1 VCGFSAVHRMLSI
14 TVAIALLGEGERMV
28 CALQDASSTLQEVS
42 SNKSIRLFGTSSGGI
57 TAGGVLTQ
65 ADEGWDSDSNYQ
77 GSDSDLSDTEG
88 ITACGSDM
96 SEDDLSS
103 RRSIKSLTTSS
114 LPERGH
120 RVSFVGS
127 DSDDSD
133 EEIYHTTVSPITRG
147 TLSGDDLDIPD
158 SDFEDA
164 PRSGPNAVTTAPTRH
179 GSGARPPRVD
189 WFRLVYLSALTPTQ
203 ILQGIAHA
211 DSSVAEEDFFVLVPG
226 GGQIVEELDATKEQL
241 ANDSNERWRGTDSL
255 DNVRRLFIT
264 GPSDSLGQHEE
275 GEGPD
280 IDGDFED
287 LEPNAY
293 EGDSP
298 NVALLAKRESLRRK
312 FDAQYEDP
320 EASTKGFYDER
331 KEEIAK
337 QTALNREEF
346 QSLDE
351 SARTVIEGFPP
362 GSYLRIEVE
371 KVPCEMIENFDPT
384 YPIIVGGLLAVE
396 ERFGF
401 VQVRLKR
408 HRWFPRTLKSND
420 PLIFSLGWRRFQSVP
435 IYSLDDHS
443 IRMRLLK
450 YTPEH
455 MHCYATFYGPV
466 ALPNTG
472 FCAFNSLTPES
483 KGFRV
488 SATGVVLDV
497 DHSVRIVKK
506 LKLTGVPYKVFKNT
520 AFIKDMFTSALEVAK
535 FEGANIRT
543 VSGIRG
549 QVKRALPKPDG
560 AFRATFEDKVLMS
573 GERSIMPLSL
583 WFHSYDTL
591 H

>member
-1 VCGFSAVHRMLSI
+1 
-14 TVAIALLGEGERMV
+14 MV
-28 CALQDASSTLQEVS
+28 FALQDASSTLQEIS
-42 SNKSIRLFGTSSGGI
+42 TNKPIRLLGTSSSGLTTGE
-57 TAGGVLTQ
+57 VLTQ
-65 ADEGWDSDSNYQ
+65 ADEDWESDSNCQ
-77 GSDSDLSDTEG
+77 SSDSDPSDVEG
-88 ITACGSDM
+88 ITACDSDM
-96 SEDDLSS
+96 GEDDLPG
-103 RRSIKSLTTSS
+103 RRSTRSLSTSS
-114 LPERGH
+114 LPKRAR

-133 EEIYHTTVSPITRG
+133 EQVYQNTVSPAARDTP
-147 TLSGDDLDIPD
+147 SGDDSDIPD
-158 SDFEDA
+158 NDLDDA
-164 PRSGPNAVTTAPTRH
+164 PRLEHNMVTTASTR
-179 GSGARPPRVD
+179 RPLRVD
-189 WFRLVYLSALTPTQ
+189 WFKLVYLSTLTPAQ
-203 ILQGIAHA
+203 ILQGTAHL
-211 DSSVAEEDFFVLVPG
+211 DSFDAEEDFFVLVPG
-226 GGQIVEELDATKEQL
+226 GGQTAEQLDASKEQL
-241 ANDSNERWRGTDSL
+241 TEDPDERWRGTGSL
-255 DNVRRLFIT
+255 ENIRRLFIT
-264 GPSDSLGQHEE
+264 GLGDSRGQEPE
-275 GEGPD
+275 VN
-280 IDGDFED
+280 GDFED
-287 LEPNAY
+287 LEPDKD

-298 NVALLAKRESLRRK
+298 TRVALFAKRESLRRK
-312 FDAQYEDP
+312 FDEQYEDP
-320 EASTKGFYDER
+320 ETSTEGFYHQR

-337 QTALNREEF
+337 QSALNRKEV

-351 SARTVIEGFPP
+351 NARTAIEGFPP

-371 KVPCEMIENFDPT
+371 RAPCEMVENFDPT
-384 YPIIVGGLLAVE
+384 YPIIIGGLLGME

-488 SATGVVLDV
+488 SATGVVLDI
-497 DHSVRIVKK
+497 DRSVRIVKK
-506 LKLTGVPYKVFKNT
+506 LKLTGVPYKIFKNT

-573 GERSIMPLSL
+573 GERSIIQSSRPLVLMMDSIRYRL
-583 WFHSYDTL
+583 PEVLDCRTASEVL
-591 H
+591 